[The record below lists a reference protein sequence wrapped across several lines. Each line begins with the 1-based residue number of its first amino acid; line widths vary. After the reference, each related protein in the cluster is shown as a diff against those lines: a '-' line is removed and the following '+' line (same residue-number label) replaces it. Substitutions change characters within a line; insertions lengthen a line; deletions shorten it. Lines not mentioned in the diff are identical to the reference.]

1 MMPDPQN
8 KNPRTFQCRDY
19 LWEAFEAIAQEMD
32 CTTDSLVNEAMRV
45 YLQSKSRGGPMA
57 DIPEP
62 LEPRAGGGFRA
73 PGMGQNMGPGGM
85 PGMPRPGGMQGPP
98 GMPGAQRP
106 QGMPGQPP
114 PMPGQMGQMGQGQM
128 GQGQMGQMGQ
138 GQMGQGQ
145 MGQGQ
150 MGQGQ
155 MGQGQMGQMP
165 RPGMPSMNQG
175 QQPGG
180 MPGQRLPP
188 LGQQQGGLPPM
199 NPNAQRPAG
208 PPGGMPGQAPMM
220 GGGPPRPQPPMPGAP
235 PPMGPPGMGGPGQM
249 TAQRPMNPQ
258 PMGPPPQMAQP
269 MAPPR
274 PPAPGRQSGTL
285 VAIYEGQ
292 QYPVTKE
299 EFVIGRGQKTSDLT
313 IRDSNVSR
321 RHACVVL
328 YNGQYW
334 IVDQQSTN
342 GVEYNG
348 TKVDKKVVEHG
359 DLFRI
364 CDHEIQFVYR

>member
-19 LWEAFEAIAQEMD
+19 LWDAFEAIAQEMD
-32 CTTDSLVNEAMRV
+32 CTTDSLVNEALRV
-45 YLQSKSRGGPMA
+45 YLQSKGRGGPMA

-62 LEPRAGGGFRA
+62 LEPRAGAGFRA
-73 PGMGQNMGPGGM
+73 PGMGQPGMGQPGMGQPGMGM
-85 PGMPRPGGMQGPP
+85 PGMPRPG
-98 GMPGAQRP
+98 
-106 QGMPGQPP
+106 MPGQPP
-114 PMPGQMGQMGQGQM
+114 PMGPGARPGMPGAPPPMPGMPGMQQQP
-128 GQGQMGQMGQ
+128 
-138 GQMGQGQ
+138 
-145 MGQGQ
+145 
-150 MGQGQ
+150 
-155 MGQGQMGQMP
+155 P
-165 RPGMPSMNQG
+165 RPGMPPMGQG
-175 QQPGG
+175 AQPG
-180 MPGQRLPP
+180 MPGRLPP
-188 LGQQQGGLPPM
+188 LGGQQGGLPPM
-199 NPNAQRPAG
+199 NPNMPRPPSG
-208 PPGGMPGQAPMM
+208 PGMPGGMQGGMPGGMQGGMPGANPMM
-220 GGGPPRPQPPMPGAP
+220 GGPRPPQMPGAP
-235 PPMGPPGMGGPGQM
+235 PPMGQAPGMGN
-249 TAQRPMNPQ
+249 PMMNAPR
-258 PMGPPPQMAQP
+258 P
-269 MAPPR
+269 MAPPQQMPGAPR
-274 PPAPGRQSGTL
+274 PQPGRQGGTL

-359 DLFRI
+359 DVFRI